1 MRSRKDEPVW
11 LKRWVRPL
19 GVGVAGG
26 ILACVLSLLAMAGLL
41 LTQDL
46 PQTGVTP
53 LALVALVT
61 GSFVG
66 GLLAARTAGQNGW
79 LMGLA
84 TGGALFLLLMIAGGF
99 ALLRDMQA
107 AHTWVKL
114 AVMLGA
120 SAVGGIV
127 GINLRR
133 KR

>member
-26 ILACVLSLLAMAGLL
+26 VLACMLSLLAMAGLL

-53 LALVALVT
+53 LALVSLVT
-61 GSFVG
+61 GAFVG

-84 TGGALFLLLMIAGGF
+84 TGGILFLLLIIAGGF
-99 ALLRDMQA
+99 ALLSNMQA

-127 GINLRR
+127 GINLRK